1 MRIGRLMPDGVTF
14 GCFGPSMHNVNWR
27 TEYSDIIFWTAI
39 SALLLAIKLG
49 AFYIDPTP
57 RILLGYSG
65 VYLSTALDHRSVPYE
80 RSFT

>member
-1 MRIGRLMPDGVTF
+1 MN
-14 GCFGPSMHNVNWR
+14 NVNWR

-57 RILLGYSG
+57 RILLGDSG
-65 VYLSTALDHRSVPYE
+65 VYLSTALDHRSMPYE
-80 RSFT
+80 RSFTYGYLIDFFAAHITRLGASY